1 MSDYIKEYAGFFL
14 FCHQSSLLRIKFLIA
29 LLPKT
34 TYRMKSK
41 HLYTELRAL
50 HKLVPSAFQS
60 CLWDV
65 LCSGSAWL
73 LTTNGLFSLGVHAC
87 TAAMFRAIK
96 PCKSDVS
103 QRQLGNL
110 RKAITLSK
118 S

>member
-1 MSDYIKEYAGFFL
+1 
-14 FCHQSSLLRIKFLIA
+14 
-29 LLPKT
+29 
-34 TYRMKSK
+34 MKSK

-87 TAAMFRAIK
+87 TAAMFRAI
-96 PCKSDVS
+96 
-103 QRQLGNL
+103 N
-110 RKAITLSK
+110 TM
-118 S
+118 